1 MSTTGIHS
9 SQLAS
14 NYNSYNYYNI
24 IIPDLMDSWT
34 NLIYQERVSTTFV
47 ELPHQSEF
55 FEDIE
60 TVSKC
65 DLADAVCLGFRKS
78 FEKYLAK

>member
-1 MSTTGIHS
+1 
-9 SQLAS
+9 
-14 NYNSYNYYNI
+14 
-24 IIPDLMDSWT
+24 MDSWT